1 MLRKGVYPYEYR
13 DSWERFNEVYLPN
26 KNAFYSELILAM
38 KIISMLKKYSKN
50 LNKENLSGYHDLC
63 LKSNVLLLADVL
75 ENFRKMCLETCELD
89 PAKFISA
96 PGLARQAALE
106 KIQVK
111 LHLLTD
117 IDMLLIVEKS
127 IRGGICNAVHRY
139 AKANNK
145 YMED

>member
-1 MLRKGVYPYEYR
+1 
-13 DSWERFNEVYLPN
+13 
-26 KNAFYSELILAM
+26 
-38 KIISMLKKYSKN
+38 
-50 LNKENLSGYHDLC
+50 
-63 LKSNVLLLADVL
+63 
-75 ENFRKMCLETCELD
+75 MCLETCELD

-96 PGLARQAALE
+96 PALARQAALE

-145 YMED
+145 YMEDQDKNKESPYLQYWDVNNLYEWVMSQKLLVFNFEWVEDTLQFNKIFLKNYD

>member
-1 MLRKGVYPYEYR
+1 M
-13 DSWERFNEVYLPN
+13 
-26 KNAFYSELILAM
+26 
-38 KIISMLKKYSKN
+38 
-50 LNKENLSGYHDLC
+50 C
-63 LKSNVLLLADVL
+63 LKSNVLRLADVL

-96 PGLARQAALE
+96 PGLARQVALE

-127 IRGGICNAVHRY
+127 IRGGKCNAVHRY

>member
-1 MLRKGVYPYEYR
+1 M
-13 DSWERFNEVYLPN
+13 
-26 KNAFYSELILAM
+26 
-38 KIISMLKKYSKN
+38 
-50 LNKENLSGYHDLC
+50 C

-75 ENFRKMCLETCELD
+75 ENFRKMCLEICELD
-89 PAKFISA
+89 PAKFIA
-96 PGLARQAALE
+96 AHGLARQAALE

-111 LHLLTD
+111 LHLLTG